1 MEASF
6 WLQRWS
12 QQQIGFHLSE
22 VNPFLQR
29 HWPALQLPPGT
40 HVIVPLCGKSLDL
53 LWLLG
58 RGLRVTGIEL
68 AKQAVD
74 AFFAEHRLQPQM
86 RRVRGFA
93 VYTVGDLEIWQ
104 GDFFDLQAA
113 DVPAC
118 RAFYDRAAL
127 IALPPDI
134 RERYVEW
141 LNTLLERDAQGL
153 LVSLDYDLRDM
164 EGPPFSVSPDEVQQR
179 FGASWKIE
187 LLETSGALDA
197 QGRFRDRAM
206 RYMDER
212 VYRLRR

>member
-1 MEASF
+1 MDASF

-12 QQQIGFHLSE
+12 QQQIGFHLSD
-22 VNPFLQR
+22 VNPLLRR
-29 HWPALQLPPGT
+29 HWPSLQVAPGA
-40 HVIVPLCGKSLDL
+40 HVLVPLCGKSLDL
-53 LWLLG
+53 LWLLEQ
-58 RGLRVTGIEL
+58 GLRVTGVEL
-68 AKQAVD
+68 AAQAVD
-74 AFFAEHRLQPQM
+74 AFFAEQGLQPERQ
-86 RRVRGFA
+86 RVRDF
-93 VYTVGDLEIWQ
+93 TVSRVGNLEIWQ

-127 IALPPDI
+127 IALPPDM
-134 RERYVEW
+134 RERYVER
-141 LNTLLERDAQGL
+141 LSTLLERDAQGL
-153 LVSLDYDLRDM
+153 LISLDYDLRDM

-179 FGASWKIE
+179 FSSSWKIE
-187 LLETSGALDA
+187 LLETSSALDA